1 MANAESV
8 IAEFKDFLAG
18 ESAPDEVAAFHLSP
32 NSQQYVSALLYKN
45 NAGTITTEE
54 LAELDRFLELEHECR
69 AVKLRARK
77 ALAKAG

>member
-18 ESAPDEVAAFHLSP
+18 ESAPEEIAAFHLSP
-32 NSQQYVSALLYKN
+32 KSQKYVSALLYKN
-45 NAGTITTEE
+45 NAGTITKAE

-69 AVKLRARK
+69 AVKLRA
-77 ALAKAG
+77 LQVLVKAG